1 MEAKRS
7 ASAAASTVIILISL
21 TRASSKQVTHLAMAE
36 VRPIHRYLYLRK
48 VLKITRTTIEGLAWG
63 KIHKLLAVKVKL
75 DKRYF
80 WLQSCTAV

>member
-1 MEAKRS
+1 MV
-7 ASAAASTVIILISL
+7 AAFTVIILISL

-48 VLKITRTTIEGLAWG
+48 VLKITRTTIEGLAWVRG
-63 KIHKLLAVKVKL
+63 KIHTLLAVKVKL

-80 WLQSCTAV
+80 